1 MGNSSL
7 TLETILD
14 EQAAMGIY
22 DPRTSP
28 SGFNLALILRLAN
41 DTMADLITERFNWK
55 FNRAIAAPFLTN
67 TFQQDY
73 PQLAQA
79 SGPIGW
85 GDDCDKIDINNTMIP
100 KPVNVP
106 STPKWKRQLS
116 RVSAQF
122 NGVLGGPSAICWMYN
137 NDLSY
142 GTWPGAAVVYS
153 PLITIGA
160 VAPNPIMNF
169 IDQNGN
175 YLILTQFGTT
185 GTAAPYAA
193 PAAPEGTIVSDGSC
207 AWTVV
212 SGTSQGFRIWPLPNQ
227 SGPVYQMIPSYQIEP
242 PKFVPGPAGLGL
254 TQTIDP
260 IPDSYARHFRRAF
273 AYQSKGA
280 SANPADRQEFLKEYP
295 IWLQGLKSAA
305 QQADKE
311 PNAYG
316 LVPATSPVD
325 NIWPGN
331 SRYTAD
337 QPI

>member
-22 DPRTSP
+22 DPRTAP
-28 SGFNLALILRLAN
+28 SGFNLSLILRLAS
-41 DTMADLITERFNWK
+41 DTMADLISERFNWK
-55 FNRAIAAPFLTN
+55 FNRAIAVPFLTN
-67 TFQQDY
+67 SFQQDY
-73 PQLAQA
+73 PQPAQA
-79 SGPIGW
+79 AGLIGW

-122 NGVLGGPSAICWMYN
+122 GGITGGPTAICWMYN

-142 GTWPGAAVVYS
+142 GTWPGAGVTFS
-153 PLITIGA
+153 PLITTGT
-160 VAPNPIMNF
+160 APSNPIMNF
-169 IDQNGN
+169 IDANGN

-185 GTAAPYAA
+185 GVSA
-193 PAAPEGTIVSDGSC
+193 PAAGAGAVEGTHVNDGSC
-207 AWTVV
+207 VWTVV
-212 SGTSQGFRIWPLPNQ
+212 SGSSQGFRIWPLPNQ
-227 SGPVYQMIPSYQIEP
+227 AGPVYQMMPSYQIEP
-242 PKFVPGPAGLGL
+242 PKFTSLA
-254 TQTIDP
+254 QAINP

-280 SANPADRQEFLKEYP
+280 SSNPADRKEFLQEYP
-295 IWLQGLKSAA
+295 IWLAGLKSTA

-316 LVPATSPVD
+316 LRPATSPVD

-331 SRYTAD
+331 YRYTAD
-337 QPI
+337 MPV